1 MDLSMAYTLI
11 NSETGYEAEVIEE
24 LNKIPGVQEIYQLY
38 GVYDIIIKLE
48 AESLEELKETMLL
61 TVRKLERVKT
71 TLTLICI

>member
-1 MDLSMAYTLI
+1 MSIAYTLI

-24 LNKIPGVQEIYQLY
+24 LKKLPGVQEIYQLY

-48 AESLEELKETMLL
+48 AESLEELKETMLFR
-61 TVRKLERVKT
+61 VRKLERVKT

>member
-1 MDLSMAYTLI
+1 LSMAYTLI

-48 AESLEELKETMLL
+48 AESLEELKETMLF

>member
-1 MDLSMAYTLI
+1 MAYTLI